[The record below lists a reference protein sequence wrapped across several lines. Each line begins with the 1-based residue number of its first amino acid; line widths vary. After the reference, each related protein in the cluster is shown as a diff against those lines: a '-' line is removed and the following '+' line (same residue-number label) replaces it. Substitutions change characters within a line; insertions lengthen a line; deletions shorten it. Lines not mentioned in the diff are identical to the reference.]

1 MVPCPI
7 SGKRKRKKMGTDNLF
22 HKRKAR
28 NARELARRRARR
40 KTSPRILIVCE
51 GEKTEPNYFR
61 GLKNE
66 LRLNSANIEI
76 TGESNSSPTS
86 VVAFA
91 RKRYE
96 KQEKAGFPF
105 DKVFCVFDKNSH
117 TDYQQALTQI
127 TAMKPNN
134 VFRAI
139 TFVPAFEYFLLLHY
153 EFTTSHFTSKQVLS
167 ALKKYIPKY
176 RKGNKNIFNDVR
188 DRLDV
193 AKSNTEESLKAA
205 IASNTD
211 NPSTKAHEL
220 VEFMQTMRD

>member
-1 MVPCPI
+1 
-7 SGKRKRKKMGTDNLF
+7 MGTDNLF
-22 HKRKAR
+22 HKRKTKDAR
-28 NARELARRRARR
+28 KLARRRAQRE
-40 KTSPRILIVCE
+40 TNPRILIVCE
-51 GEKTEPNYFR
+51 GEKTEPNYFK
-61 GLKNE
+61 GLKDD

-76 TGESNSSPTS
+76 TRGSNSSPTS

-127 TAMKPNN
+127 TAMKHNN

-139 TFVPAFEYFLLLHY
+139 TSVPAFEYFLLLHY
-153 EFTTSHFTSKQVLS
+153 EFTTSPFTSKQVLS

-176 RKGNKNIFNDVR
+176 RKGKENIFNDVR
-188 DRLDV
+188 EGLET
-193 AKSNTEESLKAA
+193 AKANAEKSMIDAA
-205 IASNTD
+205 KNNTD

-220 VEFMQTMRD
+220 VEFMQAMSG

>member
-1 MVPCPI
+1 
-7 SGKRKRKKMGTDNLF
+7 MGTDNLF
-22 HKRKAR
+22 HKRKAID
-28 NARELARRRARR
+28 ARGLARRRARR
-40 KTSPRILIVCE
+40 KTYPRILIVCE
-51 GEKTEPNYFR
+51 GKKTEPNYFN
-61 GLKNE
+61 GLKDD

-76 TGESNSSPTS
+76 TRGSNSSPTS

-96 KQEKAGFPF
+96 KQEKADFPF

-139 TFVPAFEYFLLLHY
+139 TSVPAFEYFLLLHY

-188 DRLDV
+188 EGLET
-193 AKSNTEESLKAA
+193 AKTNAEKSMIDAA
-205 IASNTD
+205 KNGTD
-211 NPSTKAHEL
+211 NPSTNAHKL
-220 VEFMQTMRD
+220 VEFMQAMPN